1 MRQLDMSILIKHQQA
16 RYAAAKKRKDK
27 SRILDEFCNLTCYQR
42 KHAINILKHRVVGW
56 RERPLGRKK
65 KYKPEDLLMPLKEIW
80 LATNQ
85 SCGKRLVAAL
95 PLWLPHYESFYGT
108 LNSVIKEHLLSM
120 SSSTLDRILKPLK
133 ARYPKRLGGTK
144 PGHLLKHQIPIKT
157 NQWNETR
164 PGYVEGDTVAHCG
177 NSLMGNFI
185 WSITVTDIFSGWTE
199 NAAMWNKGAHGA
211 KEQIES
217 IEKRLPFPLLG
228 WDSDGGGEF
237 LNYHLL
243 SYFQDREKPVQFTR
257 SRAYHSG
264 DNAHVEQKNSTHVRQ
279 LFGYNRFDNPIAV
292 SLMNDLYRNELS
304 LLHNYFYPAM
314 KLQDKIRIQSKIK
327 KHYDKPQTPYQR
339 LMASENLAQEYK
351 DKLKNQFVE
360 LNPFELKVII
370 EKKMKKIFACFQP
383 KRYVVN
389 HTVEKSK
396 KSSSF

>member
-1 MRQLDMSILIKHQQA
+1 MTLYIKHQQA
-16 RYAAAKKRKDK
+16 RYAAAKRRKDK
-27 SRILDEFCNLTCYQR
+27 SRILDDFCKLTGYQR
-42 KHAINILKHRVVGW
+42 KHAITVLKHKVVGW
-56 RERPLGRKK
+56 REKPLGRKK
-65 KYKPEDLLMPLKEIW
+65 TYKPEELLMPLKQIW
-80 LATNQ
+80 FAANQ
-85 SCGKRLVAAL
+85 MCSKRLEVAL
-95 PLWLPHYESFYGT
+95 PLWLPHYEVSYGA
-108 LNSVIKEHLLSM
+108 LNEGIKDQLLSM
-120 SSSTLDRILKPLK
+120 SSSTLDRLLKPLR

-144 PGHLLKHQIPIKT
+144 PGHLLKHQIPVKT
-157 NQWNETR
+157 NQWNETK

-185 WSITVTDIFSGWTE
+185 WSITVTDIYSGWTE
-199 NAAMWNKGAHGA
+199 NGAMWNKGAYGA

-243 SYFQDREKPVQFTR
+243 SYFQEREKPVQFTR

-279 LFGYNRFDNPIAV
+279 LFGYNRFDNPMAV
-292 SLMNDLYRNELS
+292 PLMNDLYSNELS
-304 LLHNYFYPAM
+304 LLQNFFFPAM

-327 KHYDKPQTPYQR
+327 KCFDKPKTPYQR
-339 LMASENLAQEYK
+339 LLESDCLSEKKKEQLRQKFET
-351 DKLKNQFVE
+351 

-370 EKKMKKIFACFQP
+370 EKKMKKIFSCFQP
-383 KRYVVN
+383 KRSIANYSID
-389 HTVEKSK
+389 KSK